1 MKTFRLRLTL
11 ACCVAAAL
19 FAFSTVGCGSKSSGG
34 VGESEPGMPGARDGL
49 TGLTELLKYVKHE
62 GLPLPSNKGDFAK
75 YDPIFPDVGTL
86 VQNGTVVYLY
96 GAQIDPTS
104 SEEKLVAMQ
113 ADADETGGLV
123 LVSTGEV
130 KYLEAAEVA
139 ALPTAGKKTK
149 KK

>member
-1 MKTFRLRLTL
+1 MKTFQLRPTL
-11 ACCVAAAL
+11 ACCLAAAL
-19 FAFSTVGCGSKSSGG
+19 FAISAVGCGGSSTGD
-34 VGESEPGMPGARDGL
+34 VGKSEPGMPGARDGL

-62 GLPLPSNKGDFAK
+62 GLPLPSNKSDFAK

-113 ADADETGGLV
+113 ADAEQNGGLV

-139 ALPTAGKKTK
+139 ALPAGGKKGK
-149 KK
+149 R